1 MTKLSDKEK
10 NFLKRFEM
18 TAQKRSHQYI
28 GAGIAFFNSLILFAL
43 FVWSKHEMALMYS
56 LLFLFIGIGVLLL
69 SMVFAKLY
77 SILKKM
83 KDYINQLENKRRR
96 Q

>member
-10 NFLKRFEM
+10 KFLKRFEL
-18 TAQKRSHQYI
+18 TAQKRVHQYI

-43 FVWSKHEMALMYS
+43 YIWSKHQMALMYS
-56 LLFLFIGIGVLLL
+56 LFFLFIGIGVLLL
-69 SMVFAKLY
+69 SIMFSKLN

-83 KDYINQLENKRRR
+83 KDYINELEQGRK